1 MRLLT
6 PYSTK
11 GAIQSLY
18 YQWGSESPSI
28 GYLPSDVSAKNPSKM
43 ANNEL
48 TWEKTTQYNVG
59 IDYGFLNNRISGSV
73 DVYKT
78 KTKDLLLDMTI
89 PSLTG
94 YVSTLANVG
103 KNIGLGY

>member
-1 MRLLT
+1 
-6 PYSTK
+6 
-11 GAIQSLY
+11 
-18 YQWGSESPSI
+18 
-28 GYLPSDVSAKNPSKM
+28 M

-103 KNIGLGY
+103 KTYGLG